1 MPFLRTSGW
10 RSDTL
15 ANFWRPRL
23 QTHGFYAN
31 GTIYGKRSSAG
42 VGKSK
47 GFVSILRL
55 SAALAVALTL
65 SASTARAD
73 VIDFSDA
80 LGPSGQYSNQAYYQ
94 GMLGGQPMTAAQQA
108 YSSQEDQLRMLG
120 FLSELGG
127 NFGLGQALYHLAYGI
142 TPPPSASDLASEGSD
157 SVPPSMTSGGPANG
171 ASGSG
176 DTGGGLPLTTSGD
189 TGSGRGSSDGSITD
203 SEGAGSVFTLGSAGN
218 PGGFSFVAAPVPE
231 ASTWVM
237 LLLGFAG
244 LGFASFRRWRKI
256 ATVAE

>member
-1 MPFLRTSGW
+1 M
-10 RSDTL
+10 
-15 ANFWRPRL
+15 
-23 QTHGFYAN
+23 
-31 GTIYGKRSSAG
+31 
-42 VGKSK
+42 
-47 GFVSILRL
+47 SILRL
-55 SAALAVALTL
+55 SAALAVAMTL

-171 ASGSG
+171 ASGAG

-189 TGSGRGSSDGSITD
+189 TGSGRGGS
-203 SEGAGSVFTLGSAGN
+203 GSAGSGSTGSDLTYGSMTSVSLTAVDVTLSL
-218 PGGFSFVAAPVPE
+218 PAPVPE

-244 LGFASFRRWRKI
+244 LGFASFRGWRKI